1 MNVSEPFI
9 RRPVGTSLLAAGVLL
24 LGAVAYHFLPVAP
37 LPKVDFPTISVSAQE
52 PGVDPQ
58 TAATSLAAPLERRFA
73 QIAGVSEITSVS
85 SLGGCSITIQFDL
98 NRDINGAARDVQ
110 SAINA
115 ASGELPSGLPQ
126 PPSYRKVNPSDA
138 PIMVLAMTSDALP
151 LSQVYNLADQIV
163 GQRISQVDGVSQVF
177 IGGGANSAV
186 RVQMNPVALASMGL
200 SLEDIRT
207 MLSQVNVFSP
217 KGAFDGAQQR
227 YVIASNDQLI
237 QASQY
242 QPIIVA
248 QHNGAAV
255 PLRDVGTA
263 IDSQL
268 NRDQAG
274 LFNNKRAVLLVIFK
288 QPDANVV
295 RTTDL
300 IHGILP
306 QLRTWI
312 PPSVHLDV
320 MSDRTTTIRAS
331 VRDVQIT
338 LVFTMALV
346 VLVMF
351 LFLRRFWPT
360 FISGI
365 TMPLALA
372 GTFGVMWL
380 CGYSLDNLSLMA
392 LTVSTGFVVDD
403 AIVVIENIVRFIEKG
418 EPPLQ
423 AALKGAR
430 QIGFTVISISIS
442 LIAVFIPLLFMG
454 GLIGRLFHEFSVTLS
469 VAILVSMVVSLTLT
483 PMLCGQFLKR
493 DDPHRRRGAIDRF
506 SERAFESM
514 HKFYE
519 RTLKWVLNREY
530 LMLFVTVAVIVA
542 TIWLYV
548 VVPKGFFP
556 QQDTGQMMATTEAA
570 QDISFEAMK
579 EKQEQVVKIVMADP
593 AVQAVGSFFGGGSG
607 SATNNARMFI
617 SLKPKGWG
625 KGERHDG
632 PLTIMARLRQ
642 KFAKIPGV
650 QLFTVPGQDIR
661 VGGRMS
667 KATYQYAL
675 TDQNIDELNFWAP
688 KLVNKLKEYP
698 QIKDATS
705 DQQFRGLQE
714 TVVVDRDA
722 AARLGIQPQAV
733 DSTLYSA
740 FGQRQ
745 ISIIYTQQN
754 EYHVV
759 LEVDPKFQLDP
770 TSLDKIYVKSS
781 SGTQVPLSTLAH
793 FQLDNTPLSVNH
805 QGQFPCV
812 TISFNLAQGV
822 SLGEATQL
830 VEKAKHDLGMPAT
843 VRGNFAGTAQVFQ
856 ASLGTE
862 PLLILTALIAVY
874 IVLGMLYE
882 SLIHPITILSTLPS
896 AGLGALLAMEFMN
909 FLYQFFKIGNADI
922 GELSIVSI
930 IGIILLIGIV
940 KKNAIMMVDF
950 ALDAERNEGLRPEES
965 IYQACL
971 VRFRPIM
978 MTTLAAMFGALP
990 LAIGMGI
997 GSELRRPLGIAIV
1010 GGLIVSQILTL
1021 YTTPVIYLAL
1031 DQLRQ
1036 RKNRRPSH
1044 ATDLRP
1050 IGWPPLSGSP
1060 AK

>member
-1 MNVSEPFI
+1 MSISEPFI
-9 RRPVGTSLLAAGVLL
+9 RRPVGTSLLAAGILL

-37 LPKVDFPTISVSAQE
+37 LPKVDFPTISVNVQQ

-58 TAATSLAAPLERRFA
+58 TAASSLAAPLERRFA

-85 SLGGCSITIQFDL
+85 SLGGASITLQFDL

-115 ASGELPSGLPQ
+115 AAGELPSGLPN

-138 PIMVLAMTSDALP
+138 PIMILAMTSETHP
-151 LSQVYNLADQIV
+151 LAEVYNLADQII
-163 GQRISQVDGVSQVF
+163 GQRISQVEGVSQVT
-177 IGGGANSAV
+177 IGGGAKSAV
-186 RVQMNPVALASMGL
+186 RVQLNPVALASMGL

-207 MLSQVNVFSP
+207 RLSLVNVNAP
-217 KGAFDGAQQR
+217 KGALEDQSQR
-227 YVIASNDQLI
+227 FIIASNDQLLN
-237 QASQY
+237 ASDY
-242 QPIIVA
+242 QGIIIA

-263 IDSQL
+263 IDAQE

-274 LFNNKRAVLLVIFK
+274 LFNNRRAVLVVIFK

-295 RTTDL
+295 RTTDQ
-300 IHGILP
+300 IHAILP
-306 QLRTWI
+306 QLRTWL
-312 PPSVHLDV
+312 PPGVNLDV
-320 MSDRTTTIRAS
+320 MSDRTTTIRSS
-331 VRDVQIT
+331 VNDVQLT
-338 LVFTMALV
+338 LVITMGLV

-351 LFLRRFWPT
+351 IFLRRFWPT
-360 FISGI
+360 FIAGI

-380 CGYSLDNLSLMA
+380 FGYSLDNLSLMA

-430 QIGFTVISISIS
+430 QIGFTVISISLS
-442 LIAVFIPLLFMG
+442 LVAVFIPLLFMG
-454 GLIGRLFHEFSVTLS
+454 GLIGRLFHEFAVTLS
-469 VAILVSMVVSLTLT
+469 AAILVSGIVSLTLT
-483 PMLCGQFLKR
+483 PMLCGRFLQR
-493 DDPHRRRGAIDRF
+493 EDPNAKHNAMYRVTERG
-506 SERAFESM
+506 FEAM
-514 HKFYE
+514 HGFYA
-519 RTLKWVLNREY
+519 RTLKWVLGHEY
-530 LMLFVTVAVIVA
+530 LMLIVTGAVIVL
-542 TIWLYV
+542 TVWLYT

-556 QQDTGQMMATTEAA
+556 QQDTGQMMGATEAA

-579 EKQEQVVKIVMADP
+579 EKQEQVVGIVMADP

-607 SATNNARMFI
+607 SALNSGRMFI
-617 SLKPKGWG
+617 SLKPKGRG
-625 KGERHDG
+625 KGERLEDVTTIIARMRG
-632 PLTIMARLRQ
+632 KLSRVTGANLFLT
-642 KFAKIPGV
+642 
-650 QLFTVPGQDIR
+650 PGQDIR
-661 VGGRMS
+661 VGGRSS
-667 KATYQYAL
+667 KALYQYAL
-675 TDQNIDELNFWAP
+675 TDQNVDELNTWAP
-688 KLVNKLKEYP
+688 KLVTKLRDYP

-714 TVVVDRDA
+714 NVVIDRDA
-722 AARLGIQPQAV
+722 AARFGIQPQAV

-745 ISIIYTQQN
+745 VSIIYTQQN
-754 EYHVV
+754 QYHVV

-770 TSLDKIYVKSS
+770 SSLDKIYVKSPA
-781 SGTQVPLSTLAH
+781 GNQVPLSAIAH
-793 FQLDNTPLSVNH
+793 FELANTPLSVNH

-812 TISFNLAQGV
+812 TVSFNTAPGV
-822 SLGEATQL
+822 SLGDATKII
-830 VEKAKHDLGMPAT
+830 ERAARELGMPSG
-843 VRGNFAGTAQVFQ
+843 VRGSFAGTAQVFQ
-856 ASLGTE
+856 ASLSTQ

-882 SLIHPITILSTLPS
+882 SLIHPLTILSTLPS
-896 AGLGALLAMEFMN
+896 AGLGALLA
-909 FLYQFFKIGNADI
+909 LLVSGD
-922 GELSIVSI
+922 ELSIVST

-950 ALDAERNEGLRPEES
+950 ALDAERNEGRSPEES
-965 IYQACL
+965 IYEACL

-978 MTTLAAMFGALP
+978 MTTFAALFGALP
-990 LAIGMGI
+990 LAIGMGV
-997 GSELRRPLGIAIV
+997 GSELRQPLGIAIV

-1021 YTTPVIYLAL
+1021 FTTPVIYLAL

-1036 RKNRRPSH
+1036 RRKLRRRHVENLPALAWRVPQPSP
-1044 ATDLRP
+1044 D
-1050 IGWPPLSGSP
+1050 
-1060 AK
+1060 

>member
-1 MNVSEPFI
+1 VNISEPFI

-52 PGVDPQ
+52 PGVDPA
-58 TAATSLAAPLERRFA
+58 TAASSLAAPLERRFA
-73 QIAGVSEITSVS
+73 EIAGVSEITSVS
-85 SLGGCSITIQFDL
+85 SLGGSNITIQFDL
-98 NRDINGAARDVQ
+98 GRDINGAARDVQ

-138 PIMVLAMTSDALP
+138 PIMVLAMTSDAVP
-151 LSQVYNLADQIV
+151 LSEVYNLADQII
-163 GQRISQVDGVSQVF
+163 GQRISQIEGVSQVT
-177 IGGGANSAV
+177 IGGGAKSAV
-186 RVQMNPVALASMGL
+186 RVQVNPVALASMGL
-200 SLEDIRT
+200 SLEDLRST
-207 MLSQVNVFSP
+207 LSQMNVLSP
-217 KGAFDGAQQR
+217 KGAFDGKLQR
-227 YVIASNDQLI
+227 FVIASNDQLTK
-237 QASQY
+237 ADQY
-242 QPIIVA
+242 RPIIVA
-248 QHNGAAV
+248 QHKGAAV
-255 PLRDVGTA
+255 PLRDVGNA
-263 IDSQL
+263 IDAQE

-274 LFNNKRAVLLVIFK
+274 LFNNKRAVLLIVSK

-295 RTTDL
+295 HTTDQ
-300 IHGILP
+300 IHAILP
-306 QLRTWI
+306 QLRTWL
-312 PPSVHLDV
+312 PPSVSLDV
-320 MSDRTTTIRAS
+320 MSDRTTTIRSS

-338 LVFTMALV
+338 LIFTMALV
-346 VLVMF
+346 VMVMF
-351 LFLRRFWPT
+351 LFLRRSWPT

-418 EPPLQ
+418 ETPIQ

-430 QIGFTVISISIS
+430 QIGFTVISISLS

-469 VAILVSMVVSLTLT
+469 AAILVSMVVSLTLT
-483 PMLCGQFLKR
+483 PMLCGRFLKR
-493 DDPHRRRGAIDRF
+493 EEAHRKRGVFDRI
-506 SERAFESM
+506 SENGFNAM
-514 HKFYE
+514 HRFYE
-519 RTLKWVLNREY
+519 RTLKWVLHHEY
-530 LMLFVTVAVIVA
+530 LVLLVTLGVIIA
-542 TIWLYV
+542 TIWFYFV
-548 VVPKGFFP
+548 VTWGLFP
-556 QQDTGQMMATTEAA
+556 QQDTGQMMGTTEAG

-579 EKQEQVVKIVMADP
+579 EKQDEVVKIVMADP
-593 AVQAVGSFFGGGSG
+593 AVDAVGSFFGGGFG
-607 SATNNARMFI
+607 SAVNNARMFI
-617 SLKPKGWG
+617 SLKPKGHG
-625 KGERHDG
+625 KGEREDD
-632 PLTIMARLRQ
+632 PLAIMGRLRGRLS
-642 KFAKIPGV
+642 KIPGV
-650 QLFTVPGQDIR
+650 QLFITPGQDIR
-661 VGGRMS
+661 VGGRSS

-675 TDQNIDELNFWAP
+675 TDQNVDELNSWAP
-688 KLVNKLKEYP
+688 KLVQKLQKYP
-698 QIKDATS
+698 EIKDATS

-745 ISIIYTQQN
+745 VSIIYTQQN
-754 EYHVV
+754 QYHVV
-759 LEVDPKFQLDP
+759 LEVDPQFQLDP
-770 TSLDKIYVKSS
+770 TSLDKIYVKSQ
-781 SGTQVPLSTLAH
+781 SGNQVPLSTIAH

-812 TISFNLAQGV
+812 TISFNLAPGV
-822 SLGEATQL
+822 SLGEATKIIDRAAA
-830 VEKAKHDLGMPAT
+830 ELGMPSSI
-843 VRGNFAGTAQVFQ
+843 RGSFAGTAKVAQ
-856 ASLGTE
+856 ASWSTL
-862 PLLILTALIAVY
+862 PWLFLTALLAVY
-874 IVLGMLYE
+874 IILGMLYE
-882 SLIHPITILSTLPS
+882 SLIHPLTILSTIPS
-896 AGLGALLAMEFMN
+896 AGLGALLALWATN
-909 FLYQFFKIGNADI
+909 NDLD
-922 GELSIVSI
+922 IVSA

-950 ALDAERNEGLRPEES
+950 ALEGERHEGLSPEES

-990 LAIGMGI
+990 LAIGMGV
-997 GSELRRPLGIAIV
+997 GSELRKPLGIAIV

-1021 YTTPVIYLAL
+1021 YSTPVIYLWL

-1036 RKNRRPSH
+1036 RRKRQHVGYPINTPS
-1044 ATDLRP
+1044 TV
-1050 IGWPPLSGSP
+1050 P
-1060 AK
+1060 A

>member
-1 MNVSEPFI
+1 MNISEPFI

-24 LGAVAYHFLPVAP
+24 LGGVAYYFLPVAP
-37 LPKVDFPTISVSAQE
+37 LPKVDFPTVSVAVQE

-58 TAATSLAAPLERRFA
+58 TAASSLAAPLERRFA
-73 QIAGVSEITSVS
+73 QIAGVNEITSVS
-85 SLGGCSITIQFDL
+85 SLGGSSITIQFDL

-115 ASGELPSGLPQ
+115 AAGELPTGLPQ

-163 GQRISQVDGVSQVF
+163 GQRISQLEGVSQVF

-207 MLSQVNVFSP
+207 TLSQVNVFSP
-217 KGAFDGAQQR
+217 KGALEGSDQR
-227 YVIASNDQLI
+227 YVIASNDQLMH
-237 QASQY
+237 ASEY

-274 LFNNKRAVLLVIFK
+274 LFNNRRAVLLVIFK

-300 IHGILP
+300 IHKVLP

-312 PPSVHLDV
+312 PPSVNLDV

-418 EPPLQ
+418 ESPLQ

-430 QIGFTVISISIS
+430 QIGFTVVSISIS

-469 VAILVSMVVSLTLT
+469 AAILVSMIVSLTLT
-483 PMLCGQFLKR
+483 PMLCGQFL
-493 DDPHRRRGAIDRF
+493 RREEPGRKRGAFDRV
-506 SERAFESM
+506 SGRAFESM
-514 HKFYE
+514 QRFYE
-519 RTLKWVLNREY
+519 QTLKWVLNREY

-579 EKQEQVVKIVMADP
+579 AKQEQVVKIVMADP

-607 SATNNARMFI
+607 SAMNNARMFI

-625 KGERHDG
+625 KGERQDE
-632 PLTIMARLRQ
+632 PLAIMARLRQ
-642 KFAKIPGV
+642 KLAKIPGV
-650 QLFTVPGQDIR
+650 QLFIVPGQDIR

-675 TDQNIDELNFWAP
+675 TDQNIDELNSWAP

-698 QIKDATS
+698 QMKDVTS

-822 SLGEATQL
+822 SLGQATQL
-830 VEKAKHDLGMPAT
+830 VEKAKRDLGMPAT

-856 ASLGTE
+856 ASLSTE

-909 FLYQFFKIGNADI
+909 FLYQFFKIGNADA

-950 ALDAERNEGLRPEES
+950 ALDAERNEGLSPEQS

-1036 RKNRRPSH
+1036 RKHKRSSS
-1044 ATDLRP
+1044 TVDLRP

>member
-1 MNVSEPFI
+1 MSISEPFI

-24 LGAVAYHFLPVAP
+24 LGAVSYHFLPVAP
-37 LPKVDFPTISVSAQE
+37 LPKVDFPTINVSAQE

-58 TAATSLAAPLERRFA
+58 TAASSLAAPLERRFT
-73 QIAGVSEITSVS
+73 QIAGVSEITSAS
-85 SLGGCSITIQFDL
+85 SLGGSSITIQFDL

-138 PIMVLAMTSDALP
+138 PIVVLAMTSDALP
-151 LSQVYNLADQIV
+151 LSQVYNVADQIV
-163 GQRISQVDGVSQVF
+163 GQRISQIEGVSQVF

-207 MLSQVNVFSP
+207 TLSQVNVFSP
-217 KGAFDGAQQR
+217 KGSFGGAQER
-227 YVIASNDQLI
+227 YVIPNNDQLL

-263 IDSQL
+263 IDAQL

-274 LFNNKRAVLLVIFK
+274 LFNNKRAVLLVISK

-295 RTTDL
+295 RTTDE
-300 IHGILP
+300 IHAILP

-430 QIGFTVISISIS
+430 QIGFTVISISLS

-454 GLIGRLFHEFSVTLS
+454 GLIGRLFHEFAVTLS

-483 PMLCGQFLKR
+483 PMLCGQFLKAE
-493 DDPHRRRGAIDRF
+493 DHSRRRGLIDRL
-506 SERAFESM
+506 SERGFNAM
-514 HKFYE
+514 HIFYE
-519 RTLKWVLNREY
+519 RTLKWVLQHEY
-530 LMLFVTVAVIVA
+530 TMLVVTAAVVVA
-542 TIWLYV
+542 TVYLYF

-556 QQDTGQMMATTEAA
+556 PQDTGQMMATTEAA

-607 SATNNARMFI
+607 SAMNNARMFI
-617 SLKPKGWG
+617 SLKPQGWG
-625 KGERHDG
+625 KGERQDG
-632 PLTIMARLRQ
+632 PLAIMARLRQ

-650 QLFTVPGQDIR
+650 QLFIVPGQDIR
-661 VGGRMS
+661 VGGRSS

-714 TVVVDRDA
+714 TVVVNRDA

-745 ISIIYTQQN
+745 VSIIYTQQN
-754 EYHVV
+754 QYHVV
-759 LEVDPKFQLDP
+759 LEVDPQFQLDP
-770 TSLDKIYVKSS
+770 TALHKIYVKSP
-781 SGTQVPLSTLAH
+781 SGSQVLLSAIAH
-793 FQLDNTPLSVNH
+793 FQLDNTPLSINH

-812 TISFNLAQGV
+812 TMSFNLAPGV
-822 SLGEATQL
+822 SLGEATQI
-830 VEKAKHDLGMPAT
+830 VERAKRDLGMPST
-843 VRGNFAGTAQVFQ
+843 IRGSFAGTAQVAQ
-856 ASLGTE
+856 ASWVTE

-909 FLYQFFKIGNADI
+909 FLYQTFKIGAADT

-950 ALDAERNEGLRPEES
+950 ALDAERNDGLPPEKS

-971 VRFRPIM
+971 LRFRPIM

-1021 YTTPVIYLAL
+1021 YTNPVIYLML
-1031 DQLRQ
+1031 SRLHQ
-1036 RKNRRPSH
+1036 RLSARPRRKT
-1044 ATDLRP
+1044 A
-1050 IGWPPLSGSP
+1050 PP
-1060 AK
+1060 

>member
-1 MNVSEPFI
+1 MSVSEPFI

-24 LGAVAYHFLPVAP
+24 LGVVAYHFLPVAP
-37 LPKVDFPTISVSAQE
+37 LPKVDFPTISVNAQE
-52 PGVDPQ
+52 PGVDPA
-58 TAATSLAAPLERRFA
+58 TAASSLAAPLERRFA

-85 SLGGCSITIQFDL
+85 SLGGSSITIQFDL

-110 SAINA
+110 SAIDA

-126 PPSYRKVNPSDA
+126 PPSYRKANPSDA
-138 PIMVLAMTSDALP
+138 PIMVLAMTSDTQP
-151 LSQVYNLADQIV
+151 LSEVYNLADQIIA
-163 GQRISQVDGVSQVF
+163 QRISQLDGVSQVI

-186 RVQMNPVALASMGL
+186 RVQINPVALASMGL

-207 MLSQVNVFSP
+207 TLSQANVLSP
-217 KGAFDGAQQR
+217 KGALEGPEQS
-227 YVIASNDQLI
+227 YIIASNDQLTE
-237 QASQY
+237 AEQY
-242 QPIIVA
+242 LPIIVA

-263 IDSQL
+263 IDAQA

-274 LFNNKRAVLLVIFK
+274 LFNNKRAVLLIVFK

-300 IHGILP
+300 IQNILP
-306 QLRTWI
+306 QLRTWL

-320 MSDRTTTIRAS
+320 MSNRTITIRSS
-331 VRDVQIT
+331 VRDVELT
-338 LVFTMALV
+338 LLITMALV
-346 VLVMF
+346 VMVMF

-360 FISGI
+360 FISSV

-392 LTVSTGFVVDD
+392 LTISTGFVVDD

-418 EPPLQ
+418 DSPMQ

-430 QIGFTVISISIS
+430 QIGFTVISISLS
-442 LIAVFIPLLFMG
+442 LVAVFIPLLFMS
-454 GLIGRLFHEFSVTLS
+454 GLIGRLFHEFAVTLS
-469 VAILVSMVVSLTLT
+469 AAILVSGVVSLTLT
-483 PMLCGQFLKR
+483 PMLCGRFLKGEE
-493 DDPHRRRGAIDRF
+493 PNRRQSAINRV
-506 SERAFESM
+506 SELGFNAM

-519 RTLKWVLNREY
+519 RTLKWVLDHEY
-530 LMLFVTVAVIVA
+530 FMLVATLAVIIA
-542 TIWLYV
+542 TLGLYATV
-548 VVPKGFFP
+548 QKGFFP
-556 QQDTGQMMATTEAA
+556 QQDTGQMMGITEAA

-579 EKQEQVVKIVMADP
+579 EKQDQVVKTVMADP
-593 AVQAVGSFFGGGSG
+593 AVQAVGSFFGGGTG
-607 SATNNARMFI
+607 SAVNTGRMFI

-625 KGERHDG
+625 KDDRRDSAY
-632 PLTIMARLRQ
+632 TVIARLRG
-642 KFAKIPGV
+642 KLSKIPGA
-650 QLFTVPGQDIR
+650 QLFLTANQDIR
-661 VGGRMS
+661 VGGRSS
-667 KATYQYAL
+667 KAQFQYAL
-675 TDQNIDELNFWAP
+675 SDQNIDELNAWAP
-688 KLVNKLKEYP
+688 KLVNKLREYP
-698 QIKDATS
+698 EIKDATS

-714 TVVVDRDA
+714 TVVIDRDA

-745 ISIIYTQQN
+745 VSIIYTQQN
-754 EYHVV
+754 QYHVI
-759 LEVDPKFQLDP
+759 LEVDPQYYLDP
-770 TSLDKIYVKSS
+770 SSLDKIYVKSN
-781 SGTQVPLSTLAH
+781 SGSQVPLSTIAH
-793 FQLDNTPLSVNH
+793 YQLDNTPLSINH

-822 SLGEATQL
+822 SLGEATQI
-830 VEKAKHDLGMPAT
+830 VEQAKRDLGMPST
-843 VRGNFAGTAQVFQ
+843 IRGSFAGTAQVFQ
-856 ASLGTE
+856 ASLATE

-882 SLIHPITILSTLPS
+882 SLVHPITILSTLPS
-896 AGLGALLAMEFMN
+896 AGLGALLA
-909 FLYQFFKIGNADI
+909 LYITNN
-922 GELSIVSI
+922 ELDLVSM

-950 ALDAERNEGLRPEES
+950 ALDAERNEGLAPEES

-990 LAIGMGI
+990 LAIGMGT
-997 GSELRRPLGIAIV
+997 GSELRKPLGIAIV

-1021 YTTPVIYLAL
+1021 YSTPVIYLWL

-1036 RKNRRPSH
+1036 RRLRKR
-1044 ATDLRP
+1044 ATDYV
-1050 IGWPPLSGSP
+1050 ISPPSTAP
-1060 AK
+1060 A

>member
-1 MNVSEPFI
+1 MNISEPFI

-24 LGAVAYHFLPVAP
+24 LGAVAYYFLPVAP

-58 TAATSLAAPLERRFA
+58 TAASSLAAPLERRFA

-85 SLGGCSITIQFDL
+85 SLGGSSITIQFDL

-138 PIMVLAMTSDALP
+138 PVMVLAMTSDALP
-151 LSQVYNLADQIV
+151 LSQIYNLADQII
-163 GQRISQVDGVSQVF
+163 GQRISQVEGVSQVV
-177 IGGGANSAV
+177 IGGGAKSAV

-207 MLSQVNVFSP
+207 TLSQANVLSP
-217 KGAFDGAQQR
+217 KGAFDGEQQR
-227 YVIASNDQLI
+227 FVIASNDQL
-237 QASQY
+237 AYADQY
-242 QPIIVA
+242 LPIIVA

-263 IDSQL
+263 IDAQE

-295 RTTDL
+295 RTTDQ
-300 IHGILP
+300 IHAILP
-306 QLRTWI
+306 QLRTWL

-331 VRDVQIT
+331 VRDVQLT
-338 LVFTMALV
+338 LVITMGLV
-346 VLVMF
+346 VMVMF

-360 FISGI
+360 FISGV

-430 QIGFTVISISIS
+430 QIGFTVISISLS

-454 GLIGRLFHEFSVTLS
+454 GLIGRLFHEFAVTLS

-483 PMLCGQFLKR
+483 PMLCGQFLKVE
-493 DDPHRRRGAIDRF
+493 DHSRRRGLIDRL
-506 SERAFESM
+506 SERGFNAM

-519 RTLKWVLNREY
+519 RTLKWVLQHEY
-530 LMLFVTVAVIVA
+530 TMLIVTAAVIVA
-542 TIWLYV
+542 TVYLYF

-556 QQDTGQMMATTEAA
+556 QQDTGQMTGTTEAA
-570 QDISFEAMK
+570 QDISFEAMR
-579 EKQEQVVKIVMADP
+579 EKQEEVVKIVMAEP
-593 AVQAVGSFFGGGSG
+593 AVQAVGSFFGGGAFG
-607 SATNNARMFI
+607 AALNNGRMFI
-617 SLKPKGWG
+617 SLKPKGIG
-625 KGERHDG
+625 KNDRKDDAGVV
-632 PLTIMARLRQ
+632 IARLRQ
-642 KFAKIPGV
+642 KLAKIPGA
-650 QLFTVPGQDIR
+650 QLFLQPNQDIR
-661 VGGRMS
+661 VGGRAS
-667 KATYQYAL
+667 KGLYQYAL
-675 TDQNIDELNFWAP
+675 TDQNIDELNSWAP
-688 KLVNKLKEYP
+688 KLVSKLHDYP
-698 QIKDATS
+698 QIKDPTS

-714 TVVVDRDA
+714 TVVIDRDA

-745 ISIIYTQQN
+745 VSIIYTQQN
-754 EYHVV
+754 QYHVV

-770 TSLDKIYVKSS
+770 GSLDRIYVKSP
-781 SGTQVPLSTLAH
+781 SGNQVPLSTIAH

-812 TISFNLAQGV
+812 TISFNTAPGV
-822 SLGEATQL
+822 SLSEATQIIQRA
-830 VEKAKHDLGMPAT
+830 AKELGMPST
-843 VRGNFAGTAQVFQ
+843 IRGNFAGTAQVFQ
-856 ASLGTE
+856 SSLATE
-862 PLLILTALIAVY
+862 PLLIFTALIAVY

-882 SLIHPITILSTLPS
+882 SLIHPLTILSTLPS
-896 AGLGALLAMEFMN
+896 AGLGALLGM
-909 FLYQFFKIGNADI
+909 LVTGN
-922 GELSIVSI
+922 ELSIVSI

-950 ALDAERNEGLRPEES
+950 ALDAERHEGLTPEQS

-997 GSELRRPLGIAIV
+997 GSELRKPLGVAIV

-1036 RKNRRPSH
+1036 RKKKRPSR
-1044 ATDLRP
+1044 ALDLRP
-1050 IGWPPLSGSP
+1050 IGWPQISRSSAG
-1060 AK
+1060 

>member
-1 MNVSEPFI
+1 MNISEPFI
-9 RRPVGTSLLAAGVLL
+9 RRPVGTSLLAAGVLM
-24 LGAVAYHFLPVAP
+24 LGAVAYYFLPVAP

-58 TAATSLAAPLERRFA
+58 TAASSLAAPLERRFA

-85 SLGGCSITIQFDL
+85 SLGGSSITIQFDL

-138 PIMVLAMTSDALP
+138 PVMVLAMTSDALP
-151 LSQVYNLADQIV
+151 LSQVYNLADQII
-163 GQRISQVDGVSQVF
+163 GQRISQVEGVSQVV
-177 IGGGANSAV
+177 IGGGAKSAV

-207 MLSQVNVFSP
+207 TLSQANVLSP
-217 KGAFDGAQQR
+217 KGAFDGEQQR
-227 YVIASNDQLI
+227 FVIASNDQLTH
-237 QASQY
+237 ADEY
-242 QPIIVA
+242 LPIIVA

-263 IDSQL
+263 IDAQE

-295 RTTDL
+295 RTTDQ
-300 IHGILP
+300 IHAILP
-306 QLRTWI
+306 QLRTWL

-331 VRDVQIT
+331 VRDVQLT
-338 LVFTMALV
+338 LVITMGLV
-346 VLVMF
+346 VMVMF

-360 FISGI
+360 FISGV

-430 QIGFTVISISIS
+430 QIGFTVISISLS

-454 GLIGRLFHEFSVTLS
+454 GLIGRLFHEFAVTLS

-483 PMLCGQFLKR
+483 PMLCGQFLKAE
-493 DDPHRRRGAIDRF
+493 DHSRRRGLVDRL
-506 SERAFESM
+506 SERGFSAM
-514 HKFYE
+514 HTFYE
-519 RTLKWVLNREY
+519 RTLKWVLQHEY
-530 LMLFVTVAVIVA
+530 TMLIVTAGVTVATVY
-542 TIWLYV
+542 LYF

-556 QQDTGQMMATTEAA
+556 QQDTGQMTGTTEAA
-570 QDISFEAMK
+570 QDISFEAMR
-579 EKQEQVVKIVMADP
+579 EKQEEVVKIVMADP
-593 AVQAVGSFFGGGSG
+593 AVQAVGSFFGGGAFG
-607 SATNNARMFI
+607 AALNNGRMFI
-617 SLKPKGWG
+617 SLKPRGIG
-625 KGERHDG
+625 KNDRKDDAG
-632 PLTIMARLRQ
+632 IVIARLRQ
-642 KFAKIPGV
+642 KLAKIPGA
-650 QLFTVPGQDIR
+650 QLFLQPNQDIR
-661 VGGRMS
+661 VGGRAS
-667 KATYQYAL
+667 KGLYQYAL
-675 TDQNIDELNFWAP
+675 TDQNIDELNSWAP
-688 KLVNKLKEYP
+688 KLVSKLRDYP
-698 QIKDATS
+698 QIKDPTS

-714 TVVVDRDA
+714 TVVIDRDA

-745 ISIIYTQQN
+745 VSIIYTQQN
-754 EYHVV
+754 QYHVV

-770 TSLDKIYVKSS
+770 SSLDRIYVKSP
-781 SGTQVPLSTLAH
+781 SGNQVPLSTIAH

-812 TISFNLAQGV
+812 TISFNTAPGV
-822 SLGEATQL
+822 SLGEATQ
-830 VEKAKHDLGMPAT
+830 VIQRAAKELGMPST
-843 VRGNFAGTAQVFQ
+843 IRGNFAGTAQVFQ
-856 ASLGTE
+856 SSLATE

-882 SLIHPITILSTLPS
+882 SLIHPLTILSTLPS
-896 AGLGALLAMEFMN
+896 AGLGALLGM
-909 FLYQFFKIGNADI
+909 LVTGN
-922 GELSIVSI
+922 ELSIVSI

-950 ALDAERNEGLRPEES
+950 ALDAERHEGLTPEQS
-965 IYQACL
+965 ICQACL

-997 GSELRRPLGIAIV
+997 GSELRKPLGVAIV
-1010 GGLIVSQILTL
+1010 GGLIVSQMLTL

-1031 DQLRQ
+1031 DRLRQ
-1036 RKNRRPSH
+1036 RKKKRTSH
-1044 ATDLRP
+1044 AADLRT
-1050 IGWPPLSGSP
+1050 IGWPQASGSS
-1060 AK
+1060 A